1 MTDPTNH
8 PAPEPPPWRLT
19 LENGDRLEVAPPED
33 IGGAKSEPR
42 VVLTLR
48 PYRAMELGRVRDR
61 YNRLASI
68 FAETSDIW
76 TEESL
81 SRGLR
86 DAPAAMGGEAA
97 AQPSPSTVGAA
108 ERGRAMVALQQAR
121 PELTH
126 DQLVAVVDATA
137 WWLDSDED
145 YKARD
150 LLESVASKAG
160 TEVYMTLLDWK
171 PPSEIP
177 PRPTDPAN

>member
-1 MTDPTNH
+1 MTDPTH
-8 PAPEPPPWRLT
+8 AEPPDPPWKLT
-19 LENGDRLEVAPPED
+19 LENGDRLEVRPPAE
-33 IGGAKSEPR
+33 IGGGKAEPQ

-48 PYRAMELGRVRDR
+48 PYRAVELGLVLDR
-61 YNRLASI
+61 YNRLAAI
-68 FAETSDIW
+68 FAESSDIW

-86 DAPAAMGGEAA
+86 DAPAAIRGDVTP
-97 AQPSPSTVGAA
+97 QPSPSKVGVA
-108 ERGRAMVALQQAR
+108 ERGMAMVMLQEAR

-150 LLESVASKAG
+150 LLDSVASDVG
-160 TEVYMTLLDWK
+160 TEIYMKLLALK
-171 PPSEIP
+171 PPS
-177 PRPTDPAN
+177 TDPLRPADPPD